1 MVFSFRRGDR
11 QRLGSAIAAYLEY
24 LNICA
29 SSYAHRNGLSNEDAR
44 AQSAIA
50 RNWLDLDIFSM
61 KKFLEDVIG
70 PWRVPSHRRYLQ
82 YFSGLLSGK
91 IKINS
96 HPLYLRF
103 VTIES
108 PPSWLQHEPIA
119 LQQAEW
125 RSFIKIY
132 EGLNCVF
139 TSGKW
144 YKHFKLWTNQVQ
156 QKVRKSHS
164 FGTIEVFGCNK
175 KRTNNLFKQKPWH
188 FCEEIRLW
196 VKKTVFNKNTLFYQ
210 FFFFCKR

>member
-1 MVFSFRRGDR
+1 MAFCLHRGDR

-29 SSYAHRNGLSNEDAR
+29 SSYGHRNGLSNEDVR
-44 AQSAIA
+44 AQNAIA

-70 PWRVPSHRRYLQ
+70 PLRVPSHRRYLQ

-91 IKINS
+91 IRINS
-96 HPLYLRF
+96 SPIYLRF

-108 PPSWLQHEPIA
+108 PPSWIQNEPIS
-119 LQQAEW
+119 LQQSEW

-139 TSGKW
+139 TSGKLLIPS
-144 YKHFKLWTNQVQ
+144 FKCIY
-156 QKVRKSHS
+156 
-164 FGTIEVFGCNK
+164 G
-175 KRTNNLFKQKPWH
+175 
-188 FCEEIRLW
+188 IRI
-196 VKKTVFNKNTLFYQ
+196 VN
-210 FFFFCKR
+210 